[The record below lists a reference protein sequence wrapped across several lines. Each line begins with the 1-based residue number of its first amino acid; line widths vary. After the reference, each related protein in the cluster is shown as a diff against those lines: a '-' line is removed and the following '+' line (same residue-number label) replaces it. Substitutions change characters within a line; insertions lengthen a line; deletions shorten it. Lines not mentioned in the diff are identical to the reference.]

1 MIDISNALLKAAVF
15 VILIMSFVVLCS
27 PSYQYQKK
35 AYELQYKRDLLEY
48 QSDSIRNVERI
59 KMLEDSDKR
68 QEAKIKFDSLC
79 NSLKYEK

>member
-48 QSDSIRNVERI
+48 QSDSIRNAERI
-59 KMLEDSDKR
+59 KDL
-68 QEAKIKFDSLC
+68 QELDRMHEEKIYVDTFKI
-79 NSLKYEK
+79 N